1 MKFESNKR
9 QILTILSLMYQ
20 FAFLFTVKR
29 FLKGLL
35 GPSGRKIKNLE
46 AGFGRHLRTFEAT
59 FGQKIKNTEAQE

>member
-9 QILTILSLMYQ
+9 QMLTILSLIYQ
-20 FAFLFTVKR
+20 FAFLYTVEQISLR
-29 FLKGLL
+29 AF

-59 FGQKIKNTEAQE
+59 FGQKIKNTEASE